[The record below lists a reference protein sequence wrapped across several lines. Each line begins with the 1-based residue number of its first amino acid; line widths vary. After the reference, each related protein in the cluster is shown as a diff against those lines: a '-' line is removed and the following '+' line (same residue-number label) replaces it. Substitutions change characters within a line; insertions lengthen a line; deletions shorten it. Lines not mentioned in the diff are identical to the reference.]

1 MRNFWQRLSASLTP
15 GVRVLLGLLA
25 AAYLAAVIGRK
36 IHAFDLYGWLALSGP
51 DLWRGQVWRLVT
63 YALLPAG
70 ILDFVMSA
78 IALVMLGGLLERHW
92 SRGQLWLYCLVVV
105 AGAGVAKVLLQFAS
119 PLPLTGAA
127 PMMFGLLIAWGF
139 LCGNEVINLLVF
151 GQMTV
156 WKLVLGAAAIS
167 LIIMVLTGGLGTAL
181 VLAAGGLTGWLYL
194 RLTHNWLMSRASR
207 INRSER
213 ISRLEL

>member
-1 MRNFWQRLSASLTP
+1 MRNAWQRFLAVLTP
-15 GVRVLLGLLA
+15 GVRVLLCLLA
-25 AAYLAAVIGRK
+25 AVYLVAVIGRM

-70 ILDFVMSA
+70 IMDFVMNA
-78 IALVMLGGLLERHW
+78 IALVILGGLLERHW

-105 AGAGVAKVLLQFAS
+105 AGAGAAKVLLQFS
-119 PLPLTGAA
+119 NPMPLTGAA

-139 LCGNEVINLLVF
+139 LCGHEVINLVVF

-156 WKLVLGAAAIS
+156 WKLVLGAAVIS
-167 LIIMVLTGGLGTAL
+167 LFIMVLTGGLGTAL
-181 VLAAGGLTGWLYL
+181 ILAAGGLTGWLYL
-194 RLTHNWLMSRASR
+194 RLTHKWLMSRASR

>member
-1 MRNFWQRLSASLTP
+1 MRIYWQRLSASLTP

-25 AAYLAAVIGRK
+25 AAYLAAAIGTML
-36 IHAFDLYGWLALSGP
+36 HAYDLHGWLALSGP

-63 YALLPAG
+63 YTLLPAG
-70 ILDFVMSA
+70 ILDFVMNA

-92 SRGQLWLYCLVVV
+92 SRGQLWLYCLMVV
-105 AGAGVAKVLLQFAS
+105 AGAGMAKVLLQFAS
-119 PLPLTGAA
+119 PLPLTGAT

-139 LCGNEVINLLVF
+139 LCGNQVINLPVL

-156 WKLVLGAAAIS
+156 RKLVLGAAVIS
-167 LIIMVLTGGLGTAL
+167 LFILFLMGGLIAPL
-181 VLAAGGLTGWLYL
+181 ILAAGGLAGWLYL
-194 RLTHNWLMSRASR
+194 WLKHKWLMSRAGR
-207 INRSER
+207 VNHSER

>member
-1 MRNFWQRLSASLTP
+1 MRNAWQRFLAVLTP
-15 GVRVLLGLLA
+15 GVRVLLCLLA
-25 AAYLAAVIGRK
+25 AVYLVAVIGRM
-36 IHAFDLYGWLALSGP
+36 IHAVDLYGWLALSGP

-70 ILDFVMSA
+70 IMDFVMNA
-78 IALVMLGGLLERHW
+78 IALVILGGLLERHW

-105 AGAGVAKVLLQFAS
+105 AGAGAAKVLLQFS
-119 PLPLTGAA
+119 NPMPLTGAA

-139 LCGNEVINLLVF
+139 LCGHEVINLVVF

-156 WKLVLGAAAIS
+156 WKLVLGAAVIS
-167 LIIMVLTGGLGTAL
+167 LFIMVLTGGLGTAL
-181 VLAAGGLTGWLYL
+181 ILAAGGLTGWLYL
-194 RLTHNWLMSRASR
+194 RLTHKWLMSRASR

>member
-1 MRNFWQRLSASLTP
+1 VLTP
-15 GVRVLLGLLA
+15 GVRVLLCLLA
-25 AAYLAAVIGRK
+25 AVYLVAVIGRM
-36 IHAFDLYGWLALSGP
+36 IHAVDLYGWLALSGP

-70 ILDFVMSA
+70 IMDFVMNA
-78 IALVMLGGLLERHW
+78 IALVILGGLLERHW

-105 AGAGVAKVLLQFAS
+105 AGAGAAKVLLQFS
-119 PLPLTGAA
+119 NPMPLTGAA

-139 LCGNEVINLLVF
+139 LCGHEVINLVVF

-156 WKLVLGAAAIS
+156 WKLVLGAAVIS
-167 LIIMVLTGGLGTAL
+167 LFIMVLTGGLGTAL
-181 VLAAGGLTGWLYL
+181 ILAAGGLTGWLYL
-194 RLTHNWLMSRASR
+194 RLTHKWLMSRASR

>member
-25 AAYLAAVIGRK
+25 AAYLAAVIGTML
-36 IHAFDLYGWLALSGP
+36 HAYNLRGWLALSGP

-70 ILDFVMSA
+70 IMDFVMNS
-78 IALVMLGGLLERHW
+78 IALVILGGLLERHW

-105 AGAGVAKVLLQFAS
+105 VGAGVAKVLLQSAS

-139 LCGNEVINLLVF
+139 LCGGEVINLLVF
-151 GQMTV
+151 GPMTV
-156 WKLVLGAAAIS
+156 WKLVLGAAVIS
-167 LIIMVLTGGLGTAL
+167 LFILLLTAGLIAPL
-181 VLAAGGLTGWLYL
+181 ILAAGGLTGWLYL
-194 RLTHNWLMSRASR
+194 WLKHKWLMSRPGR
-207 INRSER
+207 VTRSER